1 MASLSKILN
10 KGRRFLAGAGLASV
24 LSLSGCSV
32 MENMSDAEWISAL
45 GSAAMVAGGTE
56 QEIIAGAVAKT
67 IGDNQVQKEAAREGK
82 TEVNVYGN
90 SATQSLDYSK
100 IPKEFQVMPKIFS
113 CNYWEDKN
121 RNNKIELSEVTG
133 LKTEFYS
140 NEPITITTEMEVEK
154 DGKIEIEIIHNGLN
168 VTDFIR
174 SILDIETVFEE
185 KYDVLKSGTV
195 YVNHT
200 FPPLSLSPGNYRA
213 DVIYKKKSKLF
224 SWNMPH
230 SEALNFKVR

>member
-90 SATQSLDYSK
+90 GQAQYTPVPSFDYSS
-100 IPKEFQVMPKIFS
+100 IPKQFRILPDIFV
-113 CNYWEDKN
+113 CNYWDDKN
-121 RNNKIELSEVTG
+121 GNGLPEFDEITG

-140 NEPITITTEMEVEK
+140 NEPVMIVTTFNAIKGGAMLIDARRKGGEK
-154 DGKIEIEIIHNGLN
+154 IVDEGWEAKEDGK
-168 VTDFIR
+168 FC
-174 SILDIETVFEE
+174 FE
-185 KYDVLKSGTV
+185 YYFPLTSLKSG
-195 YVNHT
+195 
-200 FPPLSLSPGNYRA
+200 NYS
-213 DVIYKKKSKLF
+213 VETTYYPKWWSF
-224 SWNMPH
+224 S
-230 SEALNFKVR
+230 SEEKTSEFKIR